1 MRNAT
6 PEVTTDSGG
15 ALAAE
20 GASLAPAHPG
30 SEGTTSSPTRSA
42 RGRSRRRRAAPD
54 GARHTR
60 ISGAWS
66 ALAVAIVLGIALID
80 FIVENTRSVRV
91 DFFSASGHLPVGV
104 ALLAAALAGAAVV
117 LTVGVCRTAQLR
129 LAIRRRARVSESA
142 TLAVV
147 VSDAHRANG
156 IVP

>member
-1 MRNAT
+1 M
-6 PEVTTDSGG
+6 TDPNGPSPSST
-15 ALAAE
+15 AAE
-20 GASLAPAHPG
+20 RDPVPVPEGPPSATAPERAPRRRG
-30 SEGTTSSPTRSA
+30 RANSEG
-42 RGRSRRRRAAPD
+42 APV
-54 GARHTR
+54 GHTR
-60 ISGAWS
+60 IGGAW
-66 ALAVAIVLGIALID
+66 AAVAVIVVFGVALID

-147 VSDAHRANG
+147 VSDAHRADG